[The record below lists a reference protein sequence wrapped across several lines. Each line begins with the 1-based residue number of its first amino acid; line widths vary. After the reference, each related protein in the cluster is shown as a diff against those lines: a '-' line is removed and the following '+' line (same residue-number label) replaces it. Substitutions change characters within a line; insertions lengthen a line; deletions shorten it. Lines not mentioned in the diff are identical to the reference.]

1 MAGRVVVSTLNN
13 DTGVLGTQNGMTGI
27 AKAWVRYNQATSTIN
42 GSFNVTSITNNGT
55 GDFTINFTTAMP
67 DANYAWAGSCG
78 YGSTGNQTNWLSLP
92 PQVAVASCVTT
103 TFLRVKNSYGN
114 VSTNTNLEYN
124 SVIVLAS

>member
-67 DANYAWAGSCG
+67 DANYAAVTGGQNDQGNNG
-78 YGSTGNQTNWLSLP
+78 Y
-92 PQVAVASCVTT
+92 
-103 TFLRVKNSYGN
+103 
-114 VSTNTNLEYN
+114 
-124 SVIVLAS
+124 IVLTAGGMTASSVQVMSRREAGFGDGSLICVSIFR